1 MTEPASQVQRFFRI
15 VLTNPPTAW
24 DFMSGAARGFAPPG
38 DDPNTLRLWE
48 GISFFD
54 QRRYARYRATER
66 PQLGRFIAELQIP
79 VDAPIRI
86 ERTGRSH
93 GHYTAWGDPGTLL
106 DYVTE
111 VRPVVEIREPKHGER
126 A

>member
-1 MTEPASQVQRFFRI
+1 MTEPTARSRRFFRI
-15 VLTNPPTAW
+15 VLTDPPTAW
-24 DFMSGAARGFAPPG
+24 DFMSGAARGFPPPN

-48 GISFFD
+48 GVSLYD

-66 PQLGRFIAELQIP
+66 PRLGRFIAEVHIP

-93 GHYTAWGDPGTLL
+93 GHYTAWGDPEILL
-106 DYVTE
+106 GYVTE
-111 VRPVVEIREPKHGER
+111 VRPAVEER
-126 A
+126 